1 MELLS
6 QQSKAAD
13 LPQHL
18 SKTPAVIP
26 AGSEEEEKQSV
37 YLALVSGLPKL
48 QNGMDRN
55 IVVWKCRESIM
66 SANGL
71 GIMF

>member
-6 QQSKAAD
+6 QQSKAAG
-13 LPQHL
+13 LCQHL

-26 AGSEEEEKQSV
+26 AGSEEGEKQSV

-48 QNGMDRN
+48 QSGMDRN
-55 IVVWKCRESIM
+55 IVV
-66 SANGL
+66 
-71 GIMF
+71 